1 MKYGILSSIYKFVHS
16 VLPCA
21 FITLSVGAIYAF
33 SLFAPHISEALG
45 TTNATVS
52 TVLFFSGL

>member
-45 TTNATVS
+45 TTKVQT
-52 TVLFFSGL
+52 